1 MEAAK
6 YEELEEMKKQLAL
19 IEMDSTRTKDVKEM
33 RKKIADLERDIT
45 YDSMQDQ
52 VDAQSEAIDD
62 QEKALDDY
70 VNDHEEDLNDMLNNA
85 QNFADEVNRIM
96 GLSHNDLMQWLKE
109 NDEEYLNSL
118 DDVRTQMLQNWED
131 TWKQMKDIVDTYWD
145 EINMLLSS
153 KDKFIE
159 YMKQSD
165 SYINASQDEK
175 AQMEYNWGKMYDD
188 WIKAQPTD
196 GEVGHNDNDLAG
208 SGNGKS
214 SGSGSGGSGGS
225 GSNANEKYYVAW
237 VQGTYNTGVVSN
249 HKAKSTSS
257 LNDAIQQ
264 AKANFTNKEGLLPN
278 PWTVKESRLVTKDE
292 YDKYK
297 VFKEGGYV
305 NYTGPAWVDGTP
317 SRPEAFL
324 DAYDTSLLRGML
336 DAFKYATSNIHM
348 TNIGS
353 EMFGG
358 SSNASI
364 GEVNIEITEASFKED
379 ADYEEVARRVGEAF
393 TKELTKNGFN
403 TANYNF

>member
-19 IEMDSTRTKDVKEM
+19 IEMDSTRTKDAKEM
-33 RKKIADLERDIT
+33 RKKIADLERDIA

-96 GLSHNDLMQWLKE
+96 GMSHDDLMQWLKE

-118 DDVRTQMLQNWED
+118 DDVREQMLQNWDD
-131 TWKQMKDIVDTYWD
+131 TWKQMKGIVDTYWD

-165 SYINASQDEK
+165 SYVNASQDEK
-175 AQMEYNWGKMYDD
+175 AQMEYNWGQMYDN
-188 WIKAQPTD
+188 WIKAQPTN
-196 GEVGHNDNDLAG
+196 GEVGHTDSDMSG
-208 SGNGKS
+208 SGIS
-214 SGSGSGGSGGS
+214 SGSGSDGSLPTTEDATEKNV
-225 GSNANEKYYVAW
+225 SNDVKTNNHYYSMS
-237 VQGTYNTGVVSN
+237 GTYMGKKLTEAFLVDKSVSLDDMKRNLGSVGWRDVTGY
-249 HKAKSTSS
+249 KIFKS
-257 LNDAIQQ
+257 
-264 AKANFTNKEGLLPN
+264 
-278 PWTVKESRLVTKDE
+278 
-292 YDKYK
+292 
-297 VFKEGGYV
+297 GGYV

-317 SRPEAFL
+317 SKPEAFL
-324 DAYDTSLLRGML
+324 DSYDTSLLRSML
-336 DAFKYATSNIHM
+336 DAFKYASSNIRM
-348 TNIGS
+348 TNIGN

-358 SSNASI
+358 SNNASI

-379 ADYEEVARRVGEAF
+379 ADYEEVARRVGDVF
-393 TKELTKNGFN
+393 TKELAKSGFN
-403 TANYNF
+403 TANYNL